1 MINSISDFSFK
12 FNSSVKLN
20 FDGGD
25 LTSDA
30 GGLLIEEFMHITGIN
45 KLFQKFKTKDTAV
58 RIHTDAD
65 NLHQV
70 LSQIFLSYYNDND
83 ADELAYEHVLT
94 TALNK
99 ERIASQPSL
108 SRFFSRMD
116 ETTIKQLNCIMAEL
130 RRMAYAIKRPEF
142 IVFDL
147 DSTLLD
153 TYGNQEG
160 KSFNYHY
167 QNVGYH
173 PLLCYDAITKDLIS
187 VVLREGSKYCSNK
200 AADFLE
206 PIFKEYTDLYPDID
220 CMLRGDSGFA
230 SPEIYDLCEEYGINY
245 VIRLKENCVLRQQ
258 AETTLEDLKAAVDIN
273 SYDYAVAYG
282 EFDYQAG
289 SWKHP
294 RRVVFKIEKPKGQM
308 IYMYTFVV
316 TSMKSEAQ
324 QLIKAYCKRG
334 TMENF
339 IKEGKNEFG
348 FNHVSSQSMTVNAN
362 RFLIHALAY
371 NIFNL
376 FRRFVMSK
384 RLRNCNANTIRMAI
398 FKIAGKIVNKSRY
411 KYFKLCSNCV
421 HKNDFIETYIN
432 LQQLCVQLN
441 E

>member
-1 MINSISDFSFK
+1 MVNSISDFSFK

-25 LTSDA
+25 LTSDS
-30 GGLLIEEFMHITGIN
+30 GGLLIEEFMHITGIT
-45 KLFQKFKTKDTAV
+45 KLFRKFKTKDSSV

-65 NLHQV
+65 NLHQF

-99 ERIASQPSL
+99 ERLASQPSL

-116 ETTIKQLNCIMAEL
+116 ETTIKQLNCIMTEL

-142 IVFDL
+142 VVFDL

-167 QNVGYH
+167 QDFGYH

-187 VVLREGSKYCSNK
+187 VVLREGSKYCSK
-200 AADFLE
+200 DAADFLR
-206 PIFKEYTDLYPDID
+206 PIFEEYTGSYPDVD

-245 VIRLKENCVLRQQ
+245 VIRLKENGVLRKQ
-258 AETTLEDLKAAVDIN
+258 AETTLEDLKNAVDIN

-289 SWKHP
+289 SWAHP

-316 TSMKSEAQ
+316 TSMASEAQ
-324 QLIKAYCKRG
+324 QIIKAYCKRG

-348 FNHVSSQSMTVNAN
+348 FSHVSSQSMTVNAN

-371 NIFNL
+371 YIFNL
-376 FRRFVMSK
+376 FRRLALSK
-384 RLRNCNANTIRMAI
+384 SLRNCNANTIRMAV
-398 FKIAGKIVNKSRY
+398 FKIAGKIVRKSRY

-421 HKNDFIETYIN
+421 HKEDFIETLNN
-432 LQQLCVQLN
+432 LQQLCIQLN

>member
-12 FNSSVKLN
+12 FNSSVKFN

-25 LTSDA
+25 LTSDS
-30 GGLLIEEFMHITGIN
+30 GGLLIEEFMHVTGIK
-45 KLFQKFKTKDTAV
+45 KLFQMFKTKDSAV
-58 RIHTDAD
+58 RFHTDSD

-70 LSQIFLSYYNDND
+70 ISQIFLSYYNDND

-99 ERIASQPSL
+99 DRIASQPSI

-116 ETTIKQLNCIMAEL
+116 ETTIKQLNCILTKL

-147 DSTLLD
+147 DSTLLG

-160 KSFNYHY
+160 KAFNFHY
-167 QNVGYH
+167 QNIGYH
-173 PLLCYDAITKDLIS
+173 PLLCYDAFTKDLIGAT
-187 VVLREGSKYCSNK
+187 LREGSKYCSK
-200 AADFLE
+200 DAADFLR
-206 PIFKEYTDLYPDID
+206 PIFEEYTESYPDIN

-230 SPEIYDLCEEYGINY
+230 SPEIYDLCEEYDVSY
-245 VIRLKENCVLRQQ
+245 VIRLKENNVLRQQ
-258 AETTLEDLKAAVDIN
+258 AEATLEDLKTAVDLN
-273 SYDYAVAYG
+273 SLDYACAYG
-282 EFDYQAG
+282 EFDYQAA
-289 SWKHP
+289 SWAHP
-294 RRVVFKIEKPKGQM
+294 RRVVFKIEKPYGQM

-316 TSMKSEAQ
+316 TSMGSEAQ
-324 QLIKAYCKRG
+324 QLINAYCKRG

-348 FNHVSSQSMTVNAN
+348 FGHVSSKSMTVNAN

-376 FRRFVMSK
+376 FRRFALSK
-384 RLRNCNANTIRMAI
+384 SLRNCNANTIRMAV

-411 KYFKLCSNCV
+411 KYFKLCSNCI
-421 HKNDFIETYIN
+421 HKEEFIETFIN
-432 LQQLCVQLN
+432 IQQLYVQLN

>member
-1 MINSISDFSFK
+1 MFNSISDFSFN

-30 GGLLIEEFMHITGIN
+30 GVLLIEEFMHITGI
-45 KLFQKFKTKDTAV
+45 KELFKMFKTNDTAV
-58 RIHTDAD
+58 RTHTDED

-83 ADELAYEHVLT
+83 ADNLAYEHVLT

-99 ERIASQPSL
+99 RRIASQPTL

-116 ETTIKQLNCIMAEL
+116 ETTLKQLNCILTEL

-142 IVFDL
+142 IIFDL

-153 TYGNQEG
+153 AYGDQEG
-160 KSFNYHY
+160 AAFNFHY

-173 PLLCYDAITKDLIS
+173 PLLCYDSLTKDLIGAA
-187 VVLREGSKYCSNK
+187 LREGTKYCSK
-200 AADFLE
+200 DAVDFLE
-206 PIFKEYTDLYPDID
+206 PIFKEYTGLYPDMD

-230 SPEIYDLCEEYGINY
+230 SPEIYDLCENYGISY
-245 VIRLKENCVLRQQ
+245 VIRLKENSVLRKQ
-258 AETTLEDLKAAVDIN
+258 AETTLEDLKIAVDFN
-273 SYDYAVAYG
+273 SLEYACAYG

-289 SWKHP
+289 TWSHP

-324 QLIKAYCKRG
+324 QLIQAYCGRG
-334 TMENF
+334 KMENF

-384 RLRNCNANTIRMAI
+384 RLRNCTANTIRMAL

-421 HKNDFIETYIN
+421 YKDDFIETYLN
-432 LQQLCVQLN
+432 LQQLRTQLK

>member
-30 GGLLIEEFMHITGIN
+30 GGLLIEEFMHITSIN
-45 KLFQKFKTKDTAV
+45 RLFQKFKTKDNAV
-58 RIHTDAD
+58 RFHTDAE

-70 LSQIFLSYYNDND
+70 ISQIFLSYYNDND

-99 ERIASQPSL
+99 ERLASQPSL

-116 ETTIKQLNCIMAEL
+116 ETTIKQLNCITTEL
-130 RRMAYAIKRPEF
+130 RKMAYAIKRPEF
-142 IVFDL
+142 VVFDL

-160 KSFNYHY
+160 KAFNYHY

-173 PLLCYDAITKDLIS
+173 PLLCYDSITKDLIG
-187 VVLREGSKYCSNK
+187 VTLREGAKYCSNE
-200 AADFLE
+200 AAEFLE
-206 PIFKEYTDLYPDID
+206 PIFKEYDDLYPDIN

-230 SPEIYDLCEEYGINY
+230 SPEIYDICEKYDVSY
-245 VIRLKENCVLRQQ
+245 VIRLKENSVLRKQ
-258 AETTLEDLKAAVDIN
+258 AEATLEDLKSAVDLY

-289 SWKHP
+289 SWSHS

-308 IYMYTFVV
+308 IYMYTFIV
-316 TSMKSEAQ
+316 TSMESEAQ
-324 QLIKAYCKRG
+324 QIIKAYCKRG

-348 FNHVSSQSMTVNAN
+348 FNHVSSQSMIVNAN

-376 FRRFVMSK
+376 FRRFAMSK
-384 RLRNCNANTIRMAI
+384 SLRNCSANTIRMAI
-398 FKIAGKIVNKSRY
+398 FKIAGRIVKKSRY

-421 HKNDFIETYIN
+421 HMKEFIETYLNI
-432 LQQLCVQLN
+432 QQLYVQLN

>member
-30 GGLLIEEFMHITGIN
+30 GGLLIEEFMHITGST
-45 KLFQKFKTKDTAV
+45 KLFKKFKTNDTAF
-58 RIHTDAD
+58 RIHTDDD

-99 ERIASQPSL
+99 SRIASQPSL

-116 ETTIKQLNCIMAEL
+116 ETTIKQLNGIMTDL

-142 IVFDL
+142 VVFDL

-160 KSFNYHY
+160 KAFNYHY

-173 PLLCYDAITKDLIS
+173 PLLCYDSITKDLIG
-187 VVLREGSKYCSNK
+187 VALREGSKYCSNE
-200 AADFLE
+200 AAEFLK
-206 PIFKEYTDLYPDID
+206 PIFKEYADSYPDIS

-230 SPEIYDLCEEYGINY
+230 SPEIYDLCEDYGVSY
-245 VIRLKENCVLRQQ
+245 VIRLKENSVLRQQ
-258 AETTLEDLKAAVDIN
+258 AEYTLQALKTAVDFN
-273 SYDYAVAYG
+273 SLEYACTYG

-316 TSMKSEAQ
+316 TSMESEAQ
-324 QLIKAYCKRG
+324 QLINAYCKRG

-376 FRRFVMSK
+376 FRRFAMSK
-384 RLRNCNANTIRMAI
+384 RLRNCNANTIRIAI

-421 HKNDFIETYIN
+421 HKSDFIETYLN
-432 LQQLCVQLN
+432 LQQLYEKLN